1 MDKNFVRHMLG
12 AHSSLGDLVCNEM
25 DNQAY
30 RIASEYLAI
39 YLDARLQEP
48 IIYVS
53 YSQNL

>member
-1 MDKNFVRHMLG
+1 MHG
-12 AHSSLGDLVCNEM
+12 AHSSLNDLVCHEM

-48 IIYVS
+48 IIYFS
-53 YSQNL
+53 YCQNV